1 MTSPCPRCGTT
12 RIDPVPHGPMYRLV
26 WAVGYRLCRCSR
38 CRLPRFVRKHQ
49 HESPNSLQ
57 SSEKAAAGPHF
68 DEERMSSRIAGEAFA
83 PKVTKQVASADSS
96 NRGSGCCPVCGGSQ
110 YHRSRRTTLER
121 ILLRPRMARCENCG
135 SRFPYTMPVKKSPD
149 SFHRGEEAAAG
160 RHYAEETREIAEET
174 FAPKVSKQVASAD
187 SSNRG
192 WGHCPACGSTEY
204 RRSRRA
210 TLERILL
217 RPRMARCRKCRKRFP
232 YPE

>member
-1 MTSPCPRCGTT
+1 MTSPCPRCGAT
-12 RIDPVPHGPMYRLV
+12 RTDSVPHGPMYKLA

-38 CRLPRFVRKHQ
+38 CRLPRFVRKRQ
-49 HESPNSLQ
+49 DESPNSLQ
-57 SSEKAAAGPHF
+57 LREEAAAGRHSA
-68 DEERMSSRIAGEAFA
+68 EETREIAEETFA

-96 NRGSGCCPVCGGSQ
+96 NRGSGCCPVCGGTQ
-110 YHRSRRTTLER
+110 CHRSQRTPLER

-135 SRFPYTMPVKKSPD
+135 SRFPYTMPVEKSPD

-160 RHYAEETREIAEET
+160 RHSAGESTEIAEET
-174 FAPKVSKQVASAD
+174 FAPRVTAEVPGAD

-204 RRSRRA
+204 RRSRRT

-232 YPE
+232 YPK